1 VNLLTLPFILA
12 QATESAT
19 DLTPGGTQ
27 EMPQINP
34 ALLIIPILFG
44 LVFGLALGALMF
56 WKVFT
61 KAGQP
66 GWASI
71 VPIYNAYILCKIA
84 GKPGWWVVLLMIPL
98 VGFIFAALLCIAL
111 AEAFGQGAGFGIG
124 LLLLSIIFFPILGF
138 GSARYQGAAGNAPP
152 LPGAAY

>member
-1 VNLLTLPFILA
+1 MNLFNLSLILA
-12 QATESAT
+12 QATESVT
-19 DLTPGGTQ
+19 DITPSGQ
-27 EMPQINP
+27 EVQQVNP
-34 ALLIIPILFG
+34 AMLIIPLLFG
-44 LVFGLALGALMF
+44 LVFMVAFFALMW

-61 KAGQP
+61 KAGHP

-84 GKPGWWVVLLMIPL
+84 GKPGWWVLLLMIPL
-98 VGFIFAALLCIAL
+98 VGVIFGILLCIAI

-124 LLLLSIIFFPILGF
+124 LVLLGIIFFPILGF
-138 GSARYQGAAGNAPP
+138 GSARYQGPKGAPP